1 MARGG
6 YRINSGRKSIDGKI
20 VKVRLPKEIIN
31 FLEEYGFGSTL
42 ASKVRNKLKEGIKM
56 SEEIRFI
63 DLFAGLG
70 GTRLGFEAAC
80 EELGVKASCVFT
92 SEIKS
97 HAITSLKENFPENE
111 IHGDITKIDAKDI
124 PDFDVL
130 LAGFPCQS
138 FSFAGKGLGFL
149 DTRGTLFFDIERIL
163 RQKKP
168 KAFILEN
175 VEGLVLHDRE
185 STKDKTGK
193 TLRVILDVLNDLGY
207 FTNWEVLDSKDF
219 GVAQSRKRIYIVG
232 TLKEKISLTNF
243 KVKNVTFGMIK
254 ETGLPVINSEFTK
267 QLLKNFSLDELQGKS
282 IKDKRGGGNN
292 IHSWD
297 IGIKGNI
304 SNKQKQLLSVIL
316 KERRKKHW
324 ANKIGID
331 WMDGMPLTADQIS
344 SFYPDKNLTKLLDDV
359 VEKGY
364 LTFEYPK
371 KLVRTE
377 IDGKSLQSREYDIS
391 KHKGYNIVSGKLSFE
406 FSEILKDDEITP
418 TLVATDL
425 SKIGLIDGAGIRK
438 LSLREGLR
446 LFGYP
451 ESYSLEFFNLND
463 KVTLGYDLL
472 GNTVVVHVIKS
483 ISTRILTAL
492 GF

>member
-1 MARGG
+1 MSRGG
-6 YRINSGRKSIDGKI
+6 YRKNSGRKSIDGKI
-20 VKVRLPKEIIN
+20 VKVRLPSEIIN

-42 ASKVRNKLKEGIKM
+42 ASKVRNRLKEGMNM

-80 EELGVKASCVFT
+80 DELGVKYNCVFT

-97 HAITSLKENFPENE
+97 HAITALEKNFPKNE
-111 IHGDITKIDAKDI
+111 IHGDITQIDAIDI

-149 DTRGTLFFDIERIL
+149 DTRGTLFFDIERVL

-185 STKDKTGK
+185 SIKDKTGK

-207 FTNWEVLDSKDF
+207 FTNWEVLDSKYF
-219 GVAQSRKRIYIVG
+219 GVAQSRKRVYIVG

-243 KVKNVTFGMIK
+243 KVKNVYFGMIK
-254 ETGLPVINSEFTK
+254 ETGLPVIKSEFTQ
-267 QLLKNFSLDELQGKS
+267 QLLKNFSLEELQGKS
-282 IKDKRGGGNN
+282 IKDKRGGDNN

-304 SNKQKQLLSVIL
+304 SNKQKQLLNVIL

-331 WMDGMPLTADQIS
+331 WMDGMPLTADQIF

-364 LTFEYPK
+364 LTYEYPK

-377 IDGKSLQSREYDIS
+377 INGKIFQSREYDIT
-391 KHKGYNIVSGKLSFE
+391 KPKGYNIVSGKLSFE
-406 FSEILKDDEITP
+406 FSEILNDDEITP

-425 SKIGLIDGAGIRK
+425 SKIGVIDGVGIRK

-451 ESYSLEFFNLND
+451 ETYSLEFLNSNE
-463 KVTLGYDLL
+463 KIAQGYDLL
-472 GNTVVVHVIKS
+472 GNTVVVNVIKS
-483 ISTRILTAL
+483 ISSRVLSTL